1 MLPKPVHFMREAR
14 LIFLVLLTTLAL
26 LLMTGC
32 TVMSATQ
39 PSGITSGFSSQTL
52 EPSQISETET
62 NAETSRTSQTTP
74 TVESAPVPEPSRPPL
89 PSKQSESDPVQST
102 EMAATPSP
110 ESTKGPTQVPTKTP
124 TKGPTSTPKPYT
136 SPYYLYAEK
145 GSFTLVAYQKASDG
159 TFSQIARV
167 MRMAIG
173 RGYMTPSGKFTLT
186 TREVWHTFG
195 PTTYGQYAT
204 KYSGRLY
211 IHGPCYFSK
220 NNQDLNQDYYTT
232 IGTKNTSGCLRLTSG
247 DAYWVYNNCPSG
259 TIVEIVSGSPRGF
272 TAPALPPILIEGEDP
287 TDPQLQK
294 TQETT
299 VTATT
304 SDITSASPDAPS
316 TTPQPTAAPTVTATP
331 QPTAAPTV
339 TQTPQPTATPIPVP
353 TPSPSP

>member
-1 MLPKPVHFMREAR
+1 MLPKPVPFLRKAR
-14 LIFLVLLTTLAL
+14 PIFLVLLAALAL

-32 TVMSATQ
+32 TVMSAAQ

-52 EPSQISETET
+52 EPSQLSETET
-62 NAETSRTSQTTP
+62 NAETSRASQTTP
-74 TVESAPVPEPSRPPL
+74 TVESVSAPESPRPSL

-102 EMAATPSP
+102 EIAVTPSP
-110 ESTKGPTQVPTKTP
+110 ESTKGPTKVPTKTP
-124 TKGPTSTPKPYT
+124 TRGPTSTPKPYT

-220 NNQDLNQDYYTT
+220 NNQDLNPDYYTT
-232 IGTKNTSGCLRLTSG
+232 IGTKNTSGCLRLTAG
-247 DAYWVYNNCPSG
+247 DAYWVYKNCPSG
-259 TIVEIVSGSPRGF
+259 TLVEIVSGSPRGF
-272 TAPALPPILIEGEDP
+272 TAPALPPIQVEGEDP
-287 TDPQLQK
+287 TDPLLQK

-299 VTATT
+299 ASVQPTESTDPTLTEGSTESTPVVSSTEVTTESTTANETNEEATDATT
-304 SDITSASPDAPS
+304 SS
-316 TTPQPTAAPTVTATP
+316 TPTTTG
-331 QPTAAPTV
+331 
-339 TQTPQPTATPIPVP
+339 
-353 TPSPSP
+353 S

>member
-299 VTATT
+299 TSVQPTESADLILPEGSTASTPAESSTESVAETTATT
-304 SDITSASPDAPS
+304 ETTVKATDATTSS
-316 TTPQPTAAPTVTATP
+316 
-331 QPTAAPTV
+331 
-339 TQTPQPTATPIPVP
+339 
-353 TPSPSP
+353 